1 MSKKWTETEVVLLKN
16 CIEDGYT
23 LVRIQEQFFQ
33 NGFKRTVGSLKYKA
47 NALGLKL
54 TEKEAYQSVTDTVQD
69 EMIGDLTKVDEEIRK
84 TVDKLTKNVGMV
96 NRRVTVYRNRS
107 RMLLMLFVGVILV
120 GGVLY
125 VIG

>member
-1 MSKKWTETEVVLLKN
+1 MSKKWTETEIVLLKN

-33 NGFKRTVGSLKYKA
+33 NGYKRTVGSLKYKVK
-47 NALGLKL
+47 ALGLEL
-54 TEKEAYQSVTDTVQD
+54 TENETYQNVTDTVQD

>member
-33 NGFKRTVGSLKYKA
+33 NGFKRTVGSLKYKVK
-47 NALGLKL
+47 ALGLEL
-54 TEKEAYQSVTDTVQD
+54 TENETYQSVTDTVQD
-69 EMIGDLTKVDEEIRK
+69 EMIGDLTKVDEEIKK

>member
-16 CIEDGYT
+16 CIEDGYS

-33 NGFKRTVGSLKYKA
+33 NGYKRTVGSLKYKV
-47 NALGLKL
+47 NALGLEL
-54 TEKEAYQSVTDTVQD
+54 TENETYQSVTDTVQD

-107 RMLLMLFVGVILV
+107 RMLLMLAVGVILV

>member
-16 CIEDGYT
+16 CIEDGFT

-33 NGFKRTVGSLKYKA
+33 NGFKRTVGSLKYKVK
-47 NALGLKL
+47 ALGLEL
-54 TEKEAYQSVTDTVQD
+54 TENETYQSVTDTVQD

-96 NRRVTVYRNRS
+96 NRRVTGYRNRS
-107 RMLLMLFVGVILV
+107 RMLLMLFVGMILV

>member
-1 MSKKWTETEVVLLKN
+1 MSKKWTETEIVLLKN
-16 CIEDGYT
+16 CIEDGFT

-33 NGFKRTVGSLKYKA
+33 NGYKRTVGSLKYKVK
-47 NALGLKL
+47 ALGLEL
-54 TEKEAYQSVTDTVQD
+54 TENETYQNVTDTVQD
-69 EMIGDLTKVDEEIRK
+69 EMIGDLNKVDEEIRK

-107 RMLLMLFVGVILV
+107 RMLMMLVAGLILV

>member
-16 CIEDGYT
+16 CIEDGYS

-33 NGFKRTVGSLKYKA
+33 NGYKRTVGSLKYKV
-47 NALGLKL
+47 NALGLEL
-54 TEKEAYQSVTDTVQD
+54 IENETYQSVTDTVQD
-69 EMIGDLTKVDEEIRK
+69 EMIGDLGKVDEEIRK

-107 RMLLMLFVGVILV
+107 RMLLMLVVGVILV

>member
-23 LVRIQEQFFQ
+23 LVRTQEQFFQ
-33 NGFKRTVGSLKYKA
+33 NGYKRTVGSLKYKA

-54 TEKEAYQSVTDTVQD
+54 TEKEAYQNVTDTVQD
-69 EMIGDLTKVDEEIRK
+69 EMIGDLNKVDEEIRK

>member
-16 CIEDGYT
+16 CIEDGFT
-23 LVRIQEQFFQ
+23 LVRTQEQFFQ

>member
-33 NGFKRTVGSLKYKA
+33 NGFKRTVGSLKYKVK
-47 NALGLKL
+47 ALGLEL
-54 TEKEAYQSVTDTVQD
+54 TENETYQSVTDTVQD

-107 RMLLMLFVGVILV
+107 RVLLMLAVGVILV

>member
-16 CIEDGYT
+16 CIEDGFT

-33 NGFKRTVGSLKYKA
+33 NGYKRTVGSLKYKVK
-47 NALGLKL
+47 ALGLEL
-54 TEKEAYQSVTDTVQD
+54 TENETYQNVTDTVQD

-107 RMLLMLFVGVILV
+107 RMLMMLAAGLLLV

>member
-16 CIEDGYT
+16 CIEDGFT

-107 RMLLMLFVGVILV
+107 RMLLMLVVGVILV

>member
-16 CIEDGYT
+16 CIEDGYS

-33 NGFKRTVGSLKYKA
+33 NGYKRTVGSLKYKVK
-47 NALGLKL
+47 ALGLEL
-54 TEKEAYQSVTDTVQD
+54 TENETYQSVTDTVQD

-107 RMLLMLFVGVILV
+107 RMLLMLAVGVILV

>member
-16 CIEDGYT
+16 CIEDGFS

-33 NGFKRTVGSLKYKA
+33 NGYKRTVGSLKYKVK
-47 NALGLKL
+47 ALGLEL
-54 TEKEAYQSVTDTVQD
+54 TENETYQSVTDTVQD

>member
-1 MSKKWTETEVVLLKN
+1 MDRTEIVLLKN
-16 CIEDGYT
+16 CIEDGFT

-33 NGFKRTVGSLKYKA
+33 NGYKRTVGSLKYKVK
-47 NALGLKL
+47 ALGLEL
-54 TEKEAYQSVTDTVQD
+54 TENETYQNVTDTVQD

-107 RMLLMLFVGVILV
+107 RMLMMLAAGLLLV

>member
-33 NGFKRTVGSLKYKA
+33 NGFKRTVGSLKYKVK
-47 NALGLKL
+47 ALGLEL
-54 TEKEAYQSVTDTVQD
+54 TENETYQSVTDTVQD
-69 EMIGDLTKVDEEIRK
+69 EMIGDLGKVDDEIRK

-107 RMLLMLFVGVILV
+107 RMLLMLAVGVILV

>member
-1 MSKKWTETEVVLLKN
+1 
-16 CIEDGYT
+16 
-23 LVRIQEQFFQ
+23 
-33 NGFKRTVGSLKYKA
+33 LKYKV
-47 NALGLKL
+47 NALGLEL
-54 TEKEAYQSVTDTVQD
+54 IENETYQSVTDTVQD

-107 RMLLMLFVGVILV
+107 RMLLMLVVGVILV

>member
-1 MSKKWTETEVVLLKN
+1 
-16 CIEDGYT
+16 
-23 LVRIQEQFFQ
+23 
-33 NGFKRTVGSLKYKA
+33 
-47 NALGLKL
+47 L
-54 TEKEAYQSVTDTVQD
+54 TENEAYQNVTDTVQD

-107 RMLLMLFVGVILV
+107 RMLMMLAAGLLLV

>member
-16 CIEDGYT
+16 CIEDGFT

-33 NGFKRTVGSLKYKA
+33 NGFKRTVGSLKYKVK
-47 NALGLKL
+47 ALGLEL
-54 TEKEAYQSVTDTVQD
+54 TENEAYQSVTDTVQD

>member
-1 MSKKWTETEVVLLKN
+1 KN
-16 CIEDGYT
+16 CIEDGFT
-23 LVRIQEQFFQ
+23 LVRTQEQFFQ

-54 TEKEAYQSVTDTVQD
+54 TETEAYQSVTDTVQD

-84 TVDKLTKNVGMV
+84 TVDKLTKNVSMV

>member
-33 NGFKRTVGSLKYKA
+33 NGFKRTVGSLKYKVK
-47 NALGLKL
+47 ALGLEL
-54 TEKEAYQSVTDTVQD
+54 TENETYQSVTDTVQD

-107 RMLLMLFVGVILV
+107 RMLLMLAVGVILV

>member
-33 NGFKRTVGSLKYKA
+33 NGYKRTVGSLKYKA

-69 EMIGDLTKVDEEIRK
+69 EMIGDLNKVDEEIRK

-107 RMLLMLFVGVILV
+107 RMLLMLVVGVILV

>member
-16 CIEDGYT
+16 CIEDGYS

-33 NGFKRTVGSLKYKA
+33 NGYKRTVGSLKYKV
-47 NALGLKL
+47 NALGLEL
-54 TEKEAYQSVTDTVQD
+54 IENETYQSVTDTVQD

-107 RMLLMLFVGVILV
+107 RMLMMLVVGVILV

>member
-1 MSKKWTETEVVLLKN
+1 MSKKWTETEIVLLKN

-33 NGFKRTVGSLKYKA
+33 NGYKRTVGSL
-47 NALGLKL
+47 
-54 TEKEAYQSVTDTVQD
+54 
-69 EMIGDLTKVDEEIRK
+69 IGDLTKVDVEIRK
-84 TVDKLTKNVGMV
+84 TVDNLTKNVGMV
-96 NRRVTVYRNRS
+96 NRRVTVYRNRN
-107 RMLLMLFVGVILV
+107 RLLWMVAAGLLLL